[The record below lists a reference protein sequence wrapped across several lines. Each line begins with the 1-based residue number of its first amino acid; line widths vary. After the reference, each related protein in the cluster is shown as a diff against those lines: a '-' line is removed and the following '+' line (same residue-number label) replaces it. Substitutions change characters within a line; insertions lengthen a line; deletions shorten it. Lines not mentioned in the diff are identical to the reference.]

1 MAAEHTVRTEGLQ
14 ILTFWE
20 NVVRLFTTDKGTTLD
35 KRRLDYLSSATRF
48 EDDFNPRRYFSL
60 TRPQGDKRTTFLV
73 IAEDNEAVIKIVK
86 KCRSVA
92 LRHLPRT
99 HRIDVSWLFEVCASP
114 EIKLL
119 HVGTKSQVADVLTKA
134 FTNVETWHHL
144 LRIAQIVEGPTTPP
158 TTTTTAAASRSDV
171 ELSITTARHQSADG
185 GIGSAGCQ
193 TVSSSLMRHGV
204 APTFFLD
211 GNVQHSANSRLL
223 PSPSSSNYDECR
235 ACGLL
240 SQGHCLC

>member
-1 MAAEHTVRTEGLQ
+1 L
-14 ILTFWE
+14 
-20 NVVRLFTTDKGTTLD
+20 
-35 KRRLDYLSSATRF
+35 
-48 EDDFNPRRYFSL
+48 NPRLYFNL

-73 IAEDNEAVIKIVK
+73 IAEDNEAVIQIVK

-99 HRIDVSWLFEVCASP
+99 HRIDVSWLFEVCAAP

-144 LRIAQIVEGPTTPP
+144 LRIAKIVEGPTTPP
-158 TTTTTAAASRSDV
+158 TTTTTTALAILPGTHRPETRRPDA
-171 ELSITTARHQSADG
+171 ELSITKARHQSEDWR
-185 GIGSAGCQ
+185 IGSACCK
-193 TVSSSLMRHGV
+193 TVSSSLTRHGV

-211 GNVQHSANSRLL
+211 GNVQHSANSRFL
-223 PSPSSSNYDECR
+223 PSPASS
-235 ACGLL
+235 
-240 SQGHCLC
+240 